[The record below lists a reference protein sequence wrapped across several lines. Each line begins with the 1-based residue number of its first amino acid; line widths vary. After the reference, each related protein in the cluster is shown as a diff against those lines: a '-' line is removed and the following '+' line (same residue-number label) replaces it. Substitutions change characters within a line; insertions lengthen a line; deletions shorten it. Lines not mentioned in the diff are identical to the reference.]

1 MQKKVNVTVNN
12 CKSGKFMDLTSKL
25 TVNTYVISKCLLIS
39 HSVHLRI
46 SDISNLSSK
55 VKSWVFQDIL
65 EKPQELVLFMVAL
78 VCSVFYKSLACLI
91 RTFMETVVHPW
102 YIHLQYINIYKCGLR
117 PQLVGGQNHTLIAK
131 LYCFFLT

>member
-78 VCSVFYKSLACLI
+78 VCSVF
-91 RTFMETVVHPW
+91 
-102 YIHLQYINIYKCGLR
+102 
-117 PQLVGGQNHTLIAK
+117 GQNLIVVNWSK
-131 LYCFFLT
+131 ILTVETEGISICCRDIGNCFPY